1 MIAPM
6 PRRRRTFK
14 FDERLLDALKVVA
27 QKDNS
32 SANNWLETLLMKE
45 LQARGALPEDF
56 EPLVETRGGLRAS
69 EEEEPD
75 QVEDIE

>member
-1 MIAPM
+1 M

-32 SANNWLETLLMKE
+32 SANNWLETLFMKE
-45 LQARGALPEDF
+45 LQARGTLPENF
-56 EPLVETRGGLRAS
+56 EPLVETRGGLRTLDDED
-69 EEEEPD
+69 EELE
-75 QVEDIE
+75 

>member
-1 MIAPM
+1 M

-45 LQARGALPEDF
+45 LQMSGGLARGF
-56 EPLVETRGGLRAS
+56 
-69 EEEEPD
+69 
-75 QVEDIE
+75 

>member
-1 MIAPM
+1 M

-56 EPLVETRGGLRAS
+56 EPLVETRGGLRTPDDED
-69 EEEEPD
+69 EELE
-75 QVEDIE
+75 